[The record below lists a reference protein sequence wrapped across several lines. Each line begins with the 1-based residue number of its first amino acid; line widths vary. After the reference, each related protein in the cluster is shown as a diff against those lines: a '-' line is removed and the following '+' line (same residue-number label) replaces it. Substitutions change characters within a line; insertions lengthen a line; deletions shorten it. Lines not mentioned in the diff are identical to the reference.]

1 MPNPN
6 AGITLSGRLFRPLI
20 ALSALTFLISCGAK
34 TDDRLD
40 VAAGKIGEA
49 RALSAGF
56 PDLPPDCR
64 DHTVIR
70 PAEGERLDELALRY
84 AWALGDE
91 HARTDRCAEWY
102 DRNYGDAR

>member
-1 MPNPN
+1 MPKPN
-6 AGITLSGRLFRPLI
+6 AGTTLSGRLLRPLI
-20 ALSALTFLISCGAK
+20 ALSALTFLISCSK
-34 TDDRLD
+34 TDGRLD
-40 VAAGKIGEA
+40 GAAEKIGEA

-70 PAEGERLDELALRY
+70 PGVGERLDELALRY